1 MLKWMRIKNLAL
13 VGEADIEFGPGFN
26 VISGETGAG
35 KSVLIGGA
43 ALLLGERADKSSIRN
58 GAERCEVSGEFVV
71 EDFTLKK
78 SIASRLSEAG
88 VDDNQG
94 TLSIRRVITNSSSR
108 NFINDTPVTLQTLK
122 EIGEQLVDI
131 HGATEH
137 QTLLRCAVQ
146 MARLDRY
153 AKLDALLDSCEDA
166 WNSLRKLRE
175 RREAAFSQMPNQSD
189 AERLREEIAE
199 IERAKFHVGEDAEV
213 SARHSTAAN
222 SRQIVELTSKAVAAL
237 SESESSVS
245 DSISSVRRIL
255 QDLERF
261 DAAKGEEFTKACESA
276 LATVRELSRDISCY
290 ASSVD
295 MDEREFASLEDRL
308 RILQT
313 LKRRYGPTLEDV
325 LLRLEKSKERLTMFE
340 SSAQIREDL
349 DNEERELLAKHRQ
362 VCASLRKARGEASKK
377 LSKELV
383 KELERLDF
391 LKSSLSISILDAEA
405 GPRGSDKVEFMFS
418 ANPGQ
423 PEKPLRDVASSG
435 EMSRVMLAIKCV
447 LAEADSTP
455 LLIFDEIDVNIGG
468 RTAIKVGS
476 GLAKLGASHQVLC
489 ISHLPQVAAKGHSH
503 FLVEKTLSGGKA
515 ITEVS
520 SIDGDRRVNEISRM
534 LGGGKAATAHARELL
549 ET

>member
-131 HGATEH
+131 HGANEH

-146 MARLDRY
+146 MALLDRY